1 MLYYLVDKF
10 LMPDFC
16 DQISSYVNKNKK
28 QIVFD
33 VGCFK
38 GTFSIKLKKKIPNSK
53 FYLFDP
59 SPISQIT
66 NFNNNLLFP
75 FSYFSTALGSSKKM
89 INYNFNSYLPSSGS
103 SISFIVKNDSI
114 WQFSRKLFSL
124 NFSGKM
130 IKIKVKQDSLDN
142 FVKKK
147 KIPRID
153 ILKID
158 TEGYEMQVLLGAK
171 KILKKTKIIQIEV
184 LDTKKKF
191 KKKLEKTIKFLNLYG
206 FKLVSKK
213 RIWSVEILS
222 NIKCEELL
230 LIKNN

>member
-66 NFNNNLLFP
+66 NFNNNLLSIIFEI
-75 FSYFSTALGSSKKM
+75 FVSICFFV
-89 INYNFNSYLPSSGS
+89 NFEVCIIIESFAGRKGLYLRW
-103 SISFIVKNDSI
+103 IS
-114 WQFSRKLFSL
+114 
-124 NFSGKM
+124 
-130 IKIKVKQDSLDN
+130 
-142 FVKKK
+142 
-147 KIPRID
+147 
-153 ILKID
+153 
-158 TEGYEMQVLLGAK
+158 E
-171 KILKKTKIIQIEV
+171 
-184 LDTKKKF
+184 
-191 KKKLEKTIKFLNLYG
+191 
-206 FKLVSKK
+206 
-213 RIWSVEILS
+213 
-222 NIKCEELL
+222 
-230 LIKNN
+230 

>member
-1 MLYYLVDKF
+1 M
-10 LMPDFC
+10 
-16 DQISSYVNKNKK
+16 
-28 QIVFD
+28 
-33 VGCFK
+33 
-38 GTFSIKLKKKIPNSK
+38 T
-53 FYLFDP
+53 
-59 SPISQIT
+59 
-66 NFNNNLLFP
+66 
-75 FSYFSTALGSSKKM
+75 
-89 INYNFNSYLPSSGS
+89 
-103 SISFIVKNDSI
+103 
-114 WQFSRKLFSL
+114 
-124 NFSGKM
+124 
-130 IKIKVKQDSLDN
+130 KIKVKQDSLDN

>member
-1 MLYYLVDKF
+1 
-10 LMPDFC
+10 
-16 DQISSYVNKNKK
+16 
-28 QIVFD
+28 
-33 VGCFK
+33 
-38 GTFSIKLKKKIPNSK
+38 FSIRLKKKIPNSK

-130 IKIKVKQDSLDN
+130 TKIKVKQDSLDN

-222 NIKCEELL
+222 
-230 LIKNN
+230 